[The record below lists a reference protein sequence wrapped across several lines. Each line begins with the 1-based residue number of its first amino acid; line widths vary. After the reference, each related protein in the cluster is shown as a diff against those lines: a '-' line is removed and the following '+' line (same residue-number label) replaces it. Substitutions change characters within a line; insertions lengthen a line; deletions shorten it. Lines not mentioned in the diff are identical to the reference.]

1 MTASELKKSILQMA
15 VEGKLTEQNKNDEPA
30 EKLLKRIKEEKEKL
44 IKEGKIKKEKTVSE
58 IYKRDGSYYERVSEG
73 KNILKDVCIDEE
85 LPFDIPDSWVWVR
98 LGNLIYLVSG
108 TSYNKNDITNSGI
121 RILRGGNIQ
130 NDKLLLYDDDVFIPT
145 SYYDEEKNIRK
156 YDIIIVAST
165 GSKIVIGKP
174 AFIENNH
181 NNTQIGA
188 FLRIIRLYNIEIYN
202 YINIIFKSNY
212 YREHIRNKVVGT
224 NINNIKSEYIETL
237 LIPLPPIEEQR
248 RIVEKINLLMPLI
261 NEYDE
266 LEKSITKLNKEF
278 PHNIKKSVLQY
289 AIEGKLTEQNKND
302 EPAEKL
308 LKRIKEEKEKLIK
321 EGRIK
326 KEKTTSEIYK
336 KDGSYYER
344 VLDGKNIVKDV
355 CIDDELPF
363 DIPDSWVWVRFNN
376 IVSYSMGKTPP
387 RKENEYWDNA
397 TFPWVSIADLIPDSI
412 LYETKEKVNKYS
424 AEKIFKNRISAAGT
438 LLMSFKLTVGKVSIL
453 GIDAFHN
460 EAIISIYPFID
471 TDKIMTNYL
480 FLIMP
485 LISLSGDTKTAIKG
499 NTLNTDSLNS
509 LYIPLPPIE
518 EQNRIVRK
526 IKKFNEIINTI
537 K

>member
-1 MTASELKKSILQMA
+1 MIASELKKSILQMA

-98 LGNLIYLVSG
+98 LNNIVSILGDGIHGTPKYDINGSFAFINGNNLSNGKIVIKPDTKYLTKEEANKHYRNLNINTVLVSINGTIGNVAFYNNENIILGKSSCYFNLIYI
-108 TSYNKNDITNSGI
+108 NKRYIK
-121 RILRGGNIQ
+121 ILLET
-130 NDKLLLYDDDVFIPT
+130 DYFL
-145 SYYDEEKNIRK
+145 K
-156 YDIIIVAST
+156 YALTVST
-165 GSKIVIGKP
+165 GTTIKNVPLYGMRNFIV
-174 AFIENNH
+174 
-181 NNTQIGA
+181 
-188 FLRIIRLYNIEIYN
+188 
-202 YINIIFKSNY
+202 
-212 YREHIRNKVVGT
+212 
-224 NINNIKSEYIETL
+224 
-237 LIPLPPIEEQR
+237 PLPPIEEQR
-248 RIVEKINLLMPLI
+248 RIVEKINILMPLI

>member
-58 IYKRDGSYYERVSEG
+58 IYKKDGSYYERVSEG
-73 KNILKDVCIDEE
+73 KNILKDVCLDEE

-98 LGNLIYLVSG
+98 LGNISNFGECINAEPSSIPNDAWVLELEDIEKDSGKILVKKKKYSIKCNSTKHVFNPNQILYSKLRPYL
-108 TSYNKNDITNSGI
+108 
-121 RILRGGNIQ
+121 
-130 NDKLLLYDDDVFIPT
+130 
-145 SYYDEEKNIRK
+145 
-156 YDIIIVAST
+156 
-165 GSKIVIGKP
+165 
-174 AFIENNH
+174 
-181 NNTQIGA
+181 
-188 FLRIIRLYNIEIYN
+188 
-202 YINIIFKSNY
+202 
-212 YREHIRNKVVGT
+212 NKVVISDEAGFCTSEILPILFYNGINIYYSQIYFMSPFFVSYAVACSYGVKMPRLST
-224 NINNIKSEYIETL
+224 NDGKLSFY
-237 LIPLPPIEEQR
+237 PLPPIEEQR
-248 RIVEKINLLMPLI
+248 RIAEKINLLMPLI

-344 VLDGKNIVKDV
+344 VLDGKNILKDV

-363 DIPDSWVWVRFNN
+363 DIPDSWVWCNVSDIANIYTGNSINENEKKTKYMGISSGYCYIATKDVGFDNIINYDNGVKIPNLDNKFRIAPKNSILLCIEGGSAGKKISVTDRDVCFGNKLCCFDTVSVNVFFMYYYLQSPLFNS
-376 IVSYSMGKTPP
+376 IF
-387 RKENEYWDNA
+387 KENINGIIGG
-397 TFPWVSIADLIPDSI
+397 VSI
-412 LYETKEKVNKYS
+412 NKL
-424 AEKIFKNRISAAGT
+424 KQLK
-438 LLMSFKLTVGKVSIL
+438 
-453 GIDAFHN
+453 
-460 EAIISIYPFID
+460 
-471 TDKIMTNYL
+471 
-480 FLIMP
+480 
-485 LISLSGDTKTAIKG
+485 
-499 NTLNTDSLNS
+499 
-509 LYIPLPPIE
+509 IPLPPIE